1 MLYQLVRIPYT
12 VSSYNSFVKFDGN
25 FDSSKYVIGRHYP
38 ADNIK
43 EPSLIVLPVQI
54 MIKNITYDA
63 HKRYAKRIW
72 TL

>member
-1 MLYQLVRIPYT
+1 MLYQLVRILYT

-25 FDSSKYVIGRHYP
+25 FDSSKYIMDRHYP
-38 ADNIK
+38 VDNIK

-54 MIKNITYDA
+54 MIKTITYDA
-63 HKRYAKRIW
+63 HKKYVKRIW